1 MRELQFGQLK
11 LLDENKVEIDS
22 DFKKPGTIQPGDTI
36 EFDRY
41 IVEVSFFIVEVPFL
55 SLC

>member
-1 MRELQFGQLK
+1 MQFGQVK

-22 DFKKPGTIQPGDTI
+22 DFKKPGSIQPGDTI

-55 SLC
+55 SLCS